1 MPPTQRLA
9 LASFILGGILGLLV
23 LGAAAATGN
32 RHRMRYWL
40 GGTVW
45 GILSIG
51 LVLTDCLRPATGYG
65 PASEAAFPLFFA
77 GVLGFPAALVWGQ
90 KPWGLRWVYA
100 QLIMLVAL
108 APGFMAIV
116 AAALCAFT

>member
-23 LGAAAATGN
+23 LGAAAAAGN
-32 RHRMRYWL
+32 RHRLRYWL
-40 GGTVW
+40 GGSVW
-45 GILSIG
+45 GVLSMG
-51 LVLTDCLRPATGYG
+51 LVLTDCLHPPTGYG
-65 PASEAAFPLFFA
+65 PASGMAFPLFFA

-90 KPWGLRWVYA
+90 RPWALRWAFA
-100 QLIMLVAL
+100 QVIMLVSL
-108 APGFMAIV
+108 LPGFMALV